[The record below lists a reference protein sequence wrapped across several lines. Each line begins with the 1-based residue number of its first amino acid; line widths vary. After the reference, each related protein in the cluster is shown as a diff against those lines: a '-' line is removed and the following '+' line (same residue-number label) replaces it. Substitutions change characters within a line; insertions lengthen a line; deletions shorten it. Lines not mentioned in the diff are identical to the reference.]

1 MYPWR
6 RILIPTDF
14 STASQWAFDDAIH
27 LAASTGAELIILHI
41 RMTRT
46 SRPGE
51 LRFPADPQ
59 LYEYAEQHELDML
72 RERVKSAH
80 ANVAARLVVRQAPHA
95 GTEICRTAKDE
106 DVDLIVISTHARHHI
121 AHFII
126 GSTTMSVMHTPPA
139 PVVAVRYGIR
149 RRHGSLKRLVV
160 PLHFDQSCEAAATL
174 AAEIA
179 RREQSAV
186 HLVTLVKKVDVD
198 RANAMQAD
206 AIARLFEGINVSGAV
221 IVAGDVE
228 GELVKY
234 CAEHDA
240 DMLVVNA
247 GDAVGDV
254 KKEIVRN
261 AGLPVMMVPEN
272 NA

>member
-1 MYPWR
+1 MMYPWR

-27 LAASTGAELIILHI
+27 LAAATGAELIILHI

-72 RERVKSAH
+72 RDRVKSAH
-80 ANVAARLVVRQAPHA
+80 ANVATRLVVRQAPNPGA
-95 GTEICRTAKDE
+95 EICRTAQDE

-126 GSTTMSVMHTPPA
+126 GSTTMSVMHKPPA
-139 PVVAVRYGIR
+139 PVLAVRYGIQ
-149 RRHGSLKRLVV
+149 RRHGRMNRLVV
-160 PLHFDQSCEAAATL
+160 PLHLEQACESAATL
-174 AAEIA
+174 AATIA
-179 RREQSAV
+179 RREQSEV
-186 HLVTLVKKVDVD
+186 HLVTLAKKSDTE
-198 RANAMQAD
+198 RAQTLQNE
-206 AIARLFEGINVSGAV
+206 AIARLFDGVNVTRAV
-221 IVAGDVE
+221 VIGGDVE

-234 CAEHDA
+234 CADHDA
-240 DMLVVNA
+240 DMLLINA
-247 GDAVGDV
+247 GDALGDV

-261 AGLPVMMVPEN
+261 AGLPVMMVPE
-272 NA
+272 

>member
-27 LAASTGAELIILHI
+27 LAAATNAELVILHI

-72 RERVKSAH
+72 RDRVRSAH
-80 ANVAARLVVRQAPHA
+80 ADIGTRLVVRQAPNPGA
-95 GTEICRTAKDE
+95 EICQTAGDE

-126 GSTTMSVMHTPPA
+126 GSTTMSVLRKPPA
-139 PVVAVRYGIR
+139 PVLAVRYGIR
-149 RRHGSLKRLVV
+149 RRHGRMKKLVV
-160 PLHFDQSCEAAATL
+160 PLHLEQSCEAAAKL
-174 AAEIA
+174 AADIA
-179 RREQSAV
+179 GREGSEV
-186 HLVTLVKKVDVD
+186 HLVTLTKKTDVD
-198 RANAMQAD
+198 RASAMQDGFASRIFSGVKLER
-206 AIARLFEGINVSGAV
+206 AVLVS
-221 IVAGDVE
+221 GDVE

-240 DMLVVNA
+240 DMLVINA
-247 GDAVGDV
+247 GDALGDV

-261 AGLPVMMVPEN
+261 AGLPVMMVPEKV
-272 NA
+272 

>member
-27 LAASTGAELIILHI
+27 LAAATGAELIILHI

-59 LYEYAEQHELDML
+59 LYEYAEQHELELL
-72 RERVKSAH
+72 RDRANSAH
-80 ANVAARLVVRQAPHA
+80 ANISTRLVVRQAPNPGA
-95 GTEICRTAKDE
+95 EICRTAEDE
-106 DVDLIVISTHARHHI
+106 GVDLVVISTHARHHI

-126 GSTTMSVMHTPPA
+126 GSTTMSVMHKPPA
-139 PVVAVRYGIR
+139 PVLAVRYGIR
-149 RRHGSLKRLVV
+149 RRHGRMKRLVV
-160 PLHFDQSCEAAATL
+160 PLHLEQGCEAAAEL
-174 AAEIA
+174 AATMA
-179 RREQSAV
+179 RREGSEI
-186 HLVTLVKKVDVD
+186 HLVTLVKKTDAERAGVLQDDV
-198 RANAMQAD
+198 
-206 AIARLFEGINVSGAV
+206 IARLFDGVNIMRAV
-221 IVAGDVE
+221 VIGGDVE

-234 CAEHDA
+234 CGEHDA
-240 DMLVVNA
+240 DMLLINA
-247 GDAVGDV
+247 GDALGDV

-261 AGLPVMMVPEN
+261 AGLPVMMVPEKS
-272 NA
+272 